1 MPFFERARDFVA
13 RPDSERMERL
23 LWECVSAG
31 NLDGLTTVQF
41 LAEHMYGGHTFDLEF
56 KARAAW
62 CLIAWEDRGLRAL
75 LEMAQRTQTTKNY
88 SLCVQILATFSAR
101 EHLPKMWLSEE
112 LRDFVDGHISNWEN
126 VYTTARVKLNELALS
141 FSSDDDA
148 ALYVALPI
156 PVLSS
161 LVPSAVKP
169 LFLAMSTRWLSVGPA
184 TIAKYEE
191 LLRSASGEEPA
202 LHHFFEGHP
211 ELLDPMALDVWS
223 KPNLRGAAQP
233 DFVIRR
239 MDDTYLVVEIETP
252 GKTLVTGDVQLGAQ
266 TTHAIAQ
273 ALRYRE
279 FLTERSSEA
288 SMTFPQFR
296 TPDCLVVIGMEKQLN
311 PEQRRLL
318 RLENGARSG
327 VSIVGF
333 DWLAERARTLAQNV
347 VESRIEARRV
357 RMT

>member
-1 MPFFERARDFVA
+1 
-13 RPDSERMERL
+13 MERL

-31 NLDGLTTVQF
+31 SLAGLTAVQF
-41 LAEHMYGGHTFDLEF
+41 LAEHMYGGRTFNFEF

-62 CLIAWEDRGLRAL
+62 CLVAWQDNGLQAL

-88 SLCVQILATFSAR
+88 SLCVQILGTFSAR
-101 EHLPKMWLSEE
+101 EHLPKMWLSAE
-112 LRDFVDGHISNWEN
+112 LRDLVDSRISNWEHLF
-126 VYTTARVKLNELALS
+126 TAARGKLNELALS

-161 LVPSAVKP
+161 LVPGAVKP
-169 LFLAMSTRWLSVGPA
+169 LFLAMATRWLSVGPV
-184 TIAKYEE
+184 TIEEYEE
-191 LLRSASGEEPA
+191 LLRNVPGEEPA
-202 LHHFFEGHP
+202 LHDFFEMHP

-223 KPNLRGAAQP
+223 KPNLHGAAEP

-252 GKTLVTGDVQLGAQ
+252 GKSLVTADVQLSAQ

-273 ALRYRE
+273 ALHYRA
-279 FLTERSSEA
+279 FLMERSTEA

-296 TPDCLVVIGMEKQLN
+296 TADCLVVIGMETQLN
-311 PEQRRLL
+311 PKQRNLL
-318 RLENGARSG
+318 RLENDVRGGRGG
-327 VSIVGF
+327 VNIVGF
-333 DWLAERARTLAQNV
+333 DWLAERARAVARNV

-357 RMT
+357 RMR